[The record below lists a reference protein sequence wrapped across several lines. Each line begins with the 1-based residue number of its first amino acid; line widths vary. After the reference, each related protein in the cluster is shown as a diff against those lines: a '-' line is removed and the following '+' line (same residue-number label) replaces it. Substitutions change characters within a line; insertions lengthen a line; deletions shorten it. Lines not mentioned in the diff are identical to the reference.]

1 MSAPTSAVALSTTQ
15 HASRITPGK
24 TARTT
29 TRATAR
35 TTARTSQATPDVGK
49 LCADLPS
56 REELRSLDK
65 TQVRR
70 LTEQLLRRL
79 RGLDHESEEYSRVRS
94 TVVELNT
101 ALVHY
106 VARGFARR
114 RAAYDDIF
122 QTGTVGLLKAIDGY
136 DVDRGS
142 EFASFALPTISG
154 EIKRFFRDTSWG
166 VHVTRTLQERFL
178 AVTRTVDQL
187 GQDLGR
193 DPTAPEIAACL
204 GMTVPEVN
212 EAREASRAYLVDSID
227 ASPGG
232 NDGSGRDRTPLADM
246 LGYDEA
252 EYGLV
257 DFRESVKPL
266 LSALP
271 QREKRILEM
280 RFWQDLTQREI
291 GEELGVS
298 QMHISRILN
307 TTLTRLRRQ
316 LEADAMPRPRALHQA
331 A

>member
-1 MSAPTSAVALSTTQ
+1 MSAPTSAVALSNASDAST
-15 HASRITPGK
+15 ASRTSRASTASTATTP
-24 TARTT
+24 RF
-29 TRATAR
+29 R
-35 TTARTSQATPDVGK
+35 
-49 LCADLPS
+49 ADLPS
-56 REELRSLDK
+56 REEMRSLDK
-65 TQVRR
+65 MQVRR

-79 RGLDHESEEYSRVRS
+79 HGLDRGSDEYSRVRG

-187 GQDLGR
+187 EQDLGR
-193 DPTAPEIAACL
+193 EPTAPEIGACL
-204 GMTVPEVN
+204 DMTVPEVN

-227 ASPGG
+227 AAPSG
-232 NDGSGRDRTPLADM
+232 NDGSGRDRTPLADL

-257 DFRESVKPL
+257 DFRESVRPL

-316 LEADAMPRPRALHQA
+316 LEADPMPRTRALHRA